1 MIITMITSCLHKK
14 SEIIIKC
21 PLRNSVWGIKIH
33 LHITTSYELLQPLKQ
48 LIMTRDDDSTIE
60 TTHKYAYFRVRRS
73 TISHLTGLFKRH
85 RHDMPE

>member
-1 MIITMITSCLHKK
+1 MITSCLHKK
-14 SEIIIKC
+14 SGDNHQMPIKEFS
-21 PLRNSVWGIKIH
+21 LGHQDSFAHYNFLLI
-33 LHITTSYELLQPLKQ
+33 ITTTQQ

-60 TTHKYAYFRVRRS
+60 TTHKYAYCRVRRS